1 MKLSDNWFTTVTES
15 DNGAVMFV
23 SGRDEIDAFMES
35 GKLRERVEIT
45 WPYESD
51 AQGMPTEEESMRME
65 APQEALRKAMEKDKL
80 AILTGIYTG
89 DGARTWVFYTRN
101 IPAFGERLN
110 QALAPFEQLPITIYT
125 GKRCRVERIPR
136 DAYALRRRLSRPSFR
151 RRRGVA
157 TGFIAATVCCCRQA
171 AADGTMAVGCLW
183 CGSRGL
189 LSVDRAG
196 QYVGRLFSLSWYRRE
211 VERRK

>member
-1 MKLSDNWFTTVTES
+1 MARVGICGYCLGATGCLAEKRIFYMKLSDNWFTTVTES

-23 SGRDEIDAFMES
+23 GGRDEVDAFMES

-80 AILTGIYTG
+80 AILTGVYTG

-125 GKRCRVERIPR
+125 EKDAEWNEYREMRTLCGDACR
-136 DAYALRRRLSRPSFR
+136 D
-151 RRRGVA
+151 
-157 TGFIAATVCCCRQA
+157 
-171 AADGTMAVGCLW
+171 
-183 CGSRGL
+183 L
-189 LSVDRAG
+189 LFDDD
-196 QYVGRLFSLSWYRRE
+196 E
-211 VERRK
+211 E

>member
-101 IPAFGERLN
+101 IPAFGERLIRLWPRLN
-110 QALAPFEQLPITIYT
+110 SCPLPSIPKKMPSGTNT
-125 GKRCRVERIPR
+125 ARCVRSAATP
-136 DAYALRRRLSRPSFR
+136 
-151 RRRGVA
+151 VA
-157 TGFIAATVCCCRQA
+157 TFFSTTTRSSHRLHCSNGVLLPAS
-171 AADGTMAVGCLW
+171 GC
-183 CGSRGL
+183 
-189 LSVDRAG
+189 
-196 QYVGRLFSLSWYRRE
+196 
-211 VERRK
+211 

>member
-1 MKLSDNWFTTVTES
+1 MSENFVFSLPLRSPFTIFVGEGCLVARVGICGYCLGATGCLAEKRIFYMKLSDNWFTTVTES

-23 SGRDEIDAFMES
+23 SGRDEVDAFMES

-125 GKRCRVERIPR
+125 EKDAEWNEYREMRTLCGDACR
-136 DAYALRRRLSRPSFR
+136 D
-151 RRRGVA
+151 
-157 TGFIAATVCCCRQA
+157 
-171 AADGTMAVGCLW
+171 
-183 CGSRGL
+183 L
-189 LSVDRAG
+189 LFDDD
-196 QYVGRLFSLSWYRRE
+196 E
-211 VERRK
+211 E

>member
-1 MKLSDNWFTTVTES
+1 MKLTDNWFTTVTES

-45 WPYESD
+45 WPYEAD

-110 QALAPFEQLPITIYT
+110 EALAPFEQLPITIYT
-125 GKRCRVERIPR
+125 EK
-136 DAYALRRRLSRPSFR
+136 DAEWNEYREMRSLCGDA
-151 RRRGVA
+151 
-157 TGFIAATVCCCRQA
+157 CC
-171 AADGTMAVGCLW
+171 DV
-183 CGSRGL
+183 
-189 LSVDRAG
+189 
-196 QYVGRLFSLSWYRRE
+196 LFDDE
-211 VERRK
+211 EE